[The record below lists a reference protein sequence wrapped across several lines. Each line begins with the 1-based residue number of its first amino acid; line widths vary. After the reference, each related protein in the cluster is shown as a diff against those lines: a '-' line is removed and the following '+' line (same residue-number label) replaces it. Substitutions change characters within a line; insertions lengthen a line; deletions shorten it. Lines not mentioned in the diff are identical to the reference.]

1 MLRAICRDLT
11 TLNLSVF
18 EITMTNG
25 AVSYLPKI
33 FIALKQMCS
42 AGRPGLRY
50 VLGNRP
56 GNIIFQNMLIRL
68 YLAN

>member
-25 AVSYLPKI
+25 AVS

-56 GNIIFQNMLIRL
+56 GNII
-68 YLAN
+68 